1 MESSFDIKKLISV
14 FLHNWY
20 WFVISVA
27 ACCSIAVYK
36 VLSTQPQYN
45 RTAILLIKENN
56 TRRTSASDVEAMLS
70 QVGQTPSK
78 LANEIVVFQAPS
90 LMSEAVSRLGLTTEY
105 SLKGRLR
112 ETVVYSSSVPVLVDF
127 SKVPE
132 DITVHFTVT
141 PNSDSTTFTV
151 SGVKYFEKGQ
161 KFKHNGSYKVHLGEE
176 LEFPFGKVSLNKN
189 PYYYSEKAWT
199 KPEVVTK
206 RTLRA
211 TTSMFMSRFSASTQD
226 SNKRMSDV
234 LNLSLTDYNVN
245 RAEDLINMIIT
256 VYNEKW
262 VIDNNKMAASTSVFI
277 EDRLAAISS
286 ELNKVDNT
294 ISDYKTKN
302 KVPDV
307 NEASRMYT
315 SEVTDIVKQV
325 RELESQL
332 SVAKY
337 LRNFL
342 SEVDNTTLIPLPSGI
357 NSQGISSQVTEY
369 NNMLLNRNSLVSVSS
384 ERNPMVKD
392 LTAALA
398 SMKEAIIS
406 SVDNYVATI
415 EEQENIALTQQSK
428 TETRIAQSP
437 SQALDLIKY
446 ERLQKVQEN
455 LYLFLLQKREENE
468 LSQAFSAYNTRV
480 VNPPYGSNIPV
491 SPRKMQILLLAF
503 LIGLALPAGVL
514 YLLLMTDTKIHSKK
528 DLEGLTI
535 SYLGEIPQV
544 GEIEK
549 PVKKFVDRLIKKES
563 QDEVLSKLVVEKGN
577 RNISNE
583 AFRIIRANLEFAC
596 KPASDKVIMV
606 TSFNPGAGKTFINLN
621 LASAMAING
630 KKVLLID
637 GDFRRLTLSSFLG
650 LKHKGFADYLAS
662 PTGDIEPFI
671 CKNVNFENLDV
682 LPVGTLPPNPSE
694 LLTNGDL
701 TKIIGEFRQKYDF
714 IFIDCPPI
722 DIVAD
727 TQIIAP
733 YADRTI
739 FAVRAGLFD
748 RSQIPDI
755 DKIKQEGKYK
765 NLTLILNGTTAYGGG
780 YYHRGSG
787 YGYGYGYGYNKKDGG
802 YYSSEK

>member
-1 MESSFDIKKLISV
+1 MESSFDIKKLISA

-20 WFVISVA
+20 WFVISVFV
-27 ACCSIAVYK
+27 CCSIAVYK
-36 VLSTQPQYN
+36 VLSTPPQYS
-45 RTAILLIKENN
+45 RTAILLIKETN

-90 LMSEAVSRLGLTTEY
+90 LMSEAVTRLGLTTEY
-105 SLKGRLR
+105 ALKGRLR
-112 ETVVYSSSVPVLVDF
+112 ESIVYSSSVPVLAEF
-127 SKVPE
+127 ENVPS
-132 DITVHFTVT
+132 DVTVRMTVA
-141 PNSDSTTFTV
+141 PNADSTFTV
-151 SGVKYFEKGQ
+151 SSVVYYEKGE
-161 KFKHNGSYKVHLGEE
+161 KYKCHGTFNVSEGEPLE
-176 LEFPFGKVSLNKN
+176 LAFGTVTLNRN
-189 PYYYSEKAWT
+189 PYYYSEKPWT
-199 KPEVVTK
+199 RPEIVTR

-226 SNKRMSDV
+226 SNKQRMSDV
-234 LNLSLTDYNVN
+234 LNLSVTDYNIN
-245 RAEDLINMIIT
+245 RAEDLINMLIT

-277 EDRLAAISS
+277 SDRLSAISA

-294 ISDYKTKN
+294 ISEYKTKN
-302 KVPDV
+302 KMPDV

-342 SEVDNTTLIPLPSGI
+342 SEVDNSTLIPLPSGI
-357 NSQGISSQVTEY
+357 SSEGITAQVKEY
-369 NNMLLNRNSLVSVSS
+369 NNMLLNRNSLISSSS
-384 ERNPMVKD
+384 EKNPMVVE
-392 LTAALA
+392 LTEALA
-398 SMKEAIIS
+398 SMKVAIIS
-406 SVDNYVATI
+406 SVDNYVATL
-415 EEQENIALTQQSK
+415 EEQENIALNQQSQ
-428 TETRIAQSP
+428 TENRIAQSP
-437 SQALDLIKY
+437 SQAMDLIKY

-455 LYLFLLQKREENE
+455 LYLYLLQKREENE
-468 LSQAFSAYNTRV
+468 LSQAFSAYNTRI
-480 VNPPYGSNIPV
+480 VNPPYGSNVPV
-491 SPRKMQILLLAF
+491 SPRRMQILMLAL
-503 LIGLALPAGVL
+503 LIGLALPAGVI
-514 YLLLMTDTKIHSKK
+514 YLQLVTDTKIHTKK

-544 GEIEK
+544 GENANSARK
-549 PVKKFVDRLIKKES
+549 LLGRFVKKGKDGEI
-563 QDEVLSKLVVEKGN
+563 LSKLVVEKGN

-596 KPASDKVIMV
+596 KPSSDKVIMV

-637 GDFRRLTLSSFLG
+637 GDFRRLTLTNFLG
-650 LKHKGFADYLAS
+650 LKHKGIADYLAS
-662 PTGDIEPFI
+662 PSGNIDEYIS
-671 CKNVNFENLDV
+671 KGVHFENMDV

-694 LLTNGDL
+694 ILNNGNFAAL
-701 TKIIGEFRQKYDF
+701 IEKFREKYDF
-714 IFIDCPPI
+714 IFTDCPPI

-748 RSQIPDI
+748 KSQIPDI
-755 DKIKQEGKYK
+755 NKIEAEGRYK
-765 NLTLILNGTTAYGGG
+765 HLTLILNGTTNYGGG
-780 YYHRGSG
+780 YYHRGYGYS
-787 YGYGYGYGYNKKDGG
+787 YGYGYGGKKKGYG